1 MTTSLTHSQPSAR
14 RLQTFRSLRHRNY
27 RLWFFGQ
34 GISLIGSWMQIVAQQ
49 VLVYRLTG
57 SALALGMTSF
67 IGILPLLPFSLWG
80 GSLADRL
87 PKRSVL
93 LVTQAI
99 MLVQALVLAGLTYS
113 GTVQM
118 GHVYGLVILLSAVQA
133 VDIPVRLAFTVEMV
147 EGKEDLTNAIALN
160 SAQFNAA
167 RAVGPALAGM
177 AVAATGEATAFL
189 VNGLTFI
196 PVLLS
201 LMLMR
206 NLPAPS
212 GNVRGPRSSFRHV
225 IEGAAYIRRERTL
238 LVLISLVAVSAVLAM
253 PYTTLMPV
261 FADTILG
268 PTARPL
274 VQVLCTTVISC
285 RAPEALPLGL
295 LLATVGVGAVVGAL
309 LVASL
314 PANTPRG
321 RWLTAGNLVFPAT
334 LVLFSLN
341 RSFLLALPILFVAG
355 MGFVAQNALAN
366 TLLQLQAPDHLRG
379 RVMSFYALAFQ
390 TTMRVGGLQAGI
402 LAERWGAVVAVA
414 AGAIL
419 ALMYGLVI
427 AVAFPAIR
435 RLR

>member
-1 MTTSLTHSQPSAR
+1 MTTSLTHSQPSRR

-57 SALALGMTSF
+57 SALALGLTSF
-67 IGILPLLPFSLWG
+67 IGILPLVPLSLWG

-99 MLVQALVLAGLTYS
+99 MLVQALVLAGLTYT

-189 VNGLTFI
+189 VNGLTFV
-196 PVLLS
+196 PVMLS

-206 NLPAPS
+206 DLPAPS
-212 GNVRGPRSSFRHV
+212 GHVRGPHSSLRHV
-225 IEGAAYIRRERTL
+225 IEGAAYIRRERIL
-238 LVLISLVAVSAVLAM
+238 LVLISLVAISAVLAM

-274 VQVLCTTVISC
+274 VQMLCTTVISC
-285 RAPEALPLGL
+285 RAPEALPLGI

-314 PANTPRG
+314 PADSPRG
-321 RWLTAGNLVFPAT
+321 RWLTAGNLVFPAA

-379 RVMSFYALAFQ
+379 RVMSFFALAFQ
-390 TTMRVGGLQAGI
+390 TTMRLGGLQAGI
-402 LAERWGAVVAVA
+402 VAERWGAVVAVA
-414 AGAIL
+414 SGAIL
-419 ALMYGLVI
+419 ALLYGLVM

>member
-1 MTTSLTHSQPSAR
+1 MTTSLTQSRPSAR

-34 GISLIGSWMQIVAQQ
+34 GISLIGSWMQTVAQQ

-57 SALALGMTSF
+57 SALALGVTSF
-67 IGILPLLPFSLWG
+67 IGILPLLPLSLWG

-93 LVTQAI
+93 LVTQAV
-99 MLVQALVLAGLTYS
+99 MLMQALVLAGLTYA
-113 GTVQM
+113 GVVQM
-118 GHVYGLVILLSAVQA
+118 GHVYALVILLSAVQA

-167 RAVGPALAGM
+167 RAIGPALAGM
-177 AVAATGEATAFL
+177 AVAATGEAAAFL
-189 VNGLTFI
+189 VNGLTFV
-196 PVLLS
+196 PVILS
-201 LMLMR
+201 LILMR
-206 NLPAPS
+206 NLPAPQDNARTHGGS
-212 GNVRGPRSSFRHV
+212 WRHV
-225 IEGAAYIRRERTL
+225 VEGAAYIRREGTL

-261 FADTILG
+261 FADTVLG
-268 PTARPL
+268 PSARPF
-274 VQVLCTTVISC
+274 VQMLCTTVVSC
-285 RAPEALPLGL
+285 RAPEALPLGM
-295 LLATVGVGAVVGAL
+295 LLATVGLGAVVGAL

-314 PANTPRG
+314 PENAPRG
-321 RWLTAGNLVFPAT
+321 RWLTAGNLVFPAA

-341 RSFLLALPILFVAG
+341 RSFLLAIPILFVAG

-390 TTMRVGGLQAGI
+390 TTMRLGGLQAGI
-402 LAERWGAVVAVA
+402 VAERWGAVMAVLSGALLALGYGLFVAVR
-414 AGAIL
+414 
-419 ALMYGLVI
+419 
-427 AVAFPAIR
+427 FPGVR
-435 RLR
+435 RLG